1 MRKRLLWVT
10 LLALTLAAG
19 GAAYVAMRPSASA
32 DPAGATATVERGRHE
47 VLVRSQGLIVA
58 ATTIEVKSR
67 ASGLVQ
73 AIHAT
78 AGDRVRTG
86 QVLLEVD
93 PSRSRLN
100 EEEMRNEVE
109 NARSQVRLAEEAIDP
124 ERVELAQRKLSR
136 ARELSKE
143 GLTTRE
149 ATEQAEYDFAAAE
162 RTLRNQRQQLEA
174 AQRRLE
180 VALTRLRRSEI
191 ESSFTTIRAPIDGV
205 VLSRGVEIGSGVT
218 SFSDSAQGGTVLF
231 KIGSLD
237 RLAFD
242 GNLAISD
249 LTSIK
254 PGLAARVTSDAWR
267 EPASGVVSYVAQE
280 AVASTPGS
288 SATNRAPT
296 FQVKVQLE
304 GVLKDV
310 PLNVPATAEIIV
322 ETLSDA
328 LKVPYSCVRHLP
340 NGQGM
345 VRESANGTVRERQ
358 VTLGAVT
365 EGKVQ
370 IMGDIAEGTQVVG
383 CGRGPADGAQPAVVR
398 VR

>member
-1 MRKRLLWVT
+1 MKKRLLWVT
-10 LLALTLAAG
+10 GLLVLAAS
-19 GAAYVAMRPSASA
+19 GAAYFVWRPSVSA
-32 DPAGATATVERGRHE
+32 DIAGGTGTVERGRHE
-47 VLVRSQGLIVA
+47 VLVRSQGLIVS

-78 AGDRVRTG
+78 AGDRVSKG
-86 QVLLEVD
+86 QILLEVD
-93 PSRSRLN
+93 PARSRLN

-124 ERVELAQRKLSR
+124 ERVALARRKLTR
-136 ARELSKE
+136 ARELSQE

-149 ATEQAEYDFAAAE
+149 ALEQAEYDVGAAE

-180 VALTRLRRSEI
+180 VALTRWRRSEV
-191 ESSFTTIRAPIDGV
+191 ESTFTIIRSPIDGV
-205 VLSRGVEIGSGVT
+205 VLSRAVEIGSGVT

-242 GNLAISD
+242 GTLAISD
-249 LTSIK
+249 LTRIK

-267 EPASGVVSYVAQE
+267 EPTTGVVSYVAQE
-280 AVASTPGS
+280 ATAQTQGAS
-288 SATNRAPT
+288 SANRAPT
-296 FQVKVQLE
+296 FQVKIQLAAAA
-304 GVLKDV
+304 KDL

-322 ETLSDA
+322 EALSDV
-328 LKVPYSCVRHLP
+328 LVVPYSCVRHLP
-340 NGQGM
+340 NSEGRL
-345 VRESANGTVRERQ
+345 RELSNGSVRERS
-358 VTLGAVT
+358 VKLGAVSA
-365 EGKVQ
+365 GKVQ
-370 IMGDIAEGTQVVG
+370 IIGDVAAGTQVVG
-383 CGRGPADGAQPAVVR
+383 CGRASADAAIQVR
-398 VR
+398 